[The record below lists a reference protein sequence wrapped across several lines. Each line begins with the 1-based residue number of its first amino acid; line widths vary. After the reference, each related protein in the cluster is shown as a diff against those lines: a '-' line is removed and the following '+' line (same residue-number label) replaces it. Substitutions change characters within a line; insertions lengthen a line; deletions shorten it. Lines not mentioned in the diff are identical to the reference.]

1 MTDSREPLRSG
12 VVLQDGYAPGEI
24 GALAEEIEELGYTH
38 LWLTDSSLHT
48 HDVFSSLTIAAL
60 RTTRLILGCAVTN
73 PLTRHPAI
81 TANAIATVAGL
92 APGRVIYGIGA
103 GDRPLAALAL
113 QPAKLAAVQETIS
126 VSRTLLNGERF
137 TGAIGDAAFD
147 DAYLY
152 HPADPPPPIWLAAS
166 GPKTL
171 ELAGAK
177 ADGAIVLAGLFPA
190 GINFALDRIERG
202 LRDAPSARRQA
213 FDPCVFMYGSIDND
227 VSQAIA
233 AARPI
238 AAWFPQTA
246 RHYCELA
253 GMDAELIETIK
264 ARYRGGEFQEAG
276 DAAALISDEL
286 VQTLALAGD
295 RHTAA
300 AKVEML
306 IAQGIRNVAI
316 FPLGDRRMETVRTFA
331 RDVLPAFS
339 SKTN

>member
-1 MTDSREPLRSG
+1 MTDSREPLRVG

-24 GALAEEIEELGYTH
+24 GALAAEIEELGYTH

-60 RTTRLILGCAVTN
+60 RTKRLILGSAVTN

-92 APGRVIYGIGA
+92 APGRVIYGLGA

-113 QPAKLAAVQETIS
+113 QPAKLTAVRETIT
-126 VSRTLLNGERF
+126 VSRELLAGQRI
-137 TGAIGDAAFD
+137 TGAIGDAQLI
-147 DAYLY
+147 DAYLH
-152 HPADPPPPIWLAAS
+152 HPANPPPPIWLAAS

-171 ELAGAK
+171 ELAGAE

-190 GINFALDRIERG
+190 GIDFALGCISRG
-202 LRDAPSARRQA
+202 LRDAPLARREA
-213 FDPCVFMYGSIDND
+213 FDPCVFMYGSIDDD
-227 VSQAIA
+227 VSRAID

-246 RHYCELA
+246 PQYCELA
-253 GMDAELIETIK
+253 GMDAELVETIR
-264 ARYRGGEFQEAG
+264 ARYGGGEFQEAG

-295 RHTAA
+295 HRAA
-300 AKVEML
+300 TAKVEML
-306 IAQGIRNVAI
+306 IAQGVRNVAI
-316 FPLGDRRMETVRTFA
+316 FPLGNRRMETVRTFA

-339 SKTN
+339 SETN